1 MRILFLLFL
10 AFTIG
15 TCAVAQEAHQAEV
28 EAFRE
33 GLNKQYRSGKKSP
46 LKKAARKKFKK
57 LDGHNFFP
65 FNVNYRVEAT
75 FELVKNTKLVEMQT
89 SSDRIA
95 KYDKYG
101 IATFELNGETFQLAI
116 YQSHRTR
123 TMEAYK
129 NHLFLPFTDLTTGEE
144 SYGAGRYIDLE
155 IPEGNTII
163 IDFNQSYHPYC
174 AYTTGYSCPV
184 TPREN
189 FLDTR
194 VAAGIRNLGVDL
206 Y

>member
-1 MRILFLLFL
+1 MRILFSLFL
-10 AFTIG
+10 SFTIAIG
-15 TCAVAQEAHQAEV
+15 AFAQDVHRAEV
-28 EAFRE
+28 EAFRKD
-33 GLNKQYRSGKKSP
+33 LNKQYRSGKKSP

-57 LDGHNFFP
+57 SDGHNFFP
-65 FNVNYRVEAT
+65 IDANYRVEAT
-75 FELVKNTKLVEMQT
+75 FERVKDTKLVEMET

-101 IATFELNGETFQLAI
+101 IAIFELNGETFQLAI

-155 IPEGNTII
+155 IPDGDTII

-189 FLDTR
+189 FLDTKI
-194 VAAGIRNLGVDL
+194 AAGIRNLEVDL